1 MLSPVE
7 GGVALHTR
15 TDSLAWFARQL
26 ARLPFDFE
34 VIQPAALRDELRR
47 QAARL
52 QRLAE
57 AE

>member
-1 MLSPVE
+1 M
-7 GGVALHTR
+7 ALHTR